1 MVLKYEKK
9 KKKYNVCLIHSH
21 LILVCGTCKLC
32 GMADHLNDSHCDL
45 DKHCVPV
52 LKSSP
57 SPLLS
62 LWIPCFFVEQKPMCD
77 TFQKYSVL
85 TWQLCTW
92 HADLHWHF
100 FIEFTLGHGSCVFF
114 FLFLDRNLKS
124 CHIQSWRKNITFLH
138 FLDLLLPSLASTLSL
153 SHTHIH
159 THLEII
165 LPDVCVIMH
174 LQKMGVPAGPLPM
187 LGVGLTVSIC
197 SWP

>member
-9 KKKYNVCLIHSH
+9 KVQCLLNSLSSNSGLWYMQAVWDGRSLEWFPLWFGQTLRSSFEILSISSSVFMNPMFFCRTKANVWYFSE
-21 LILVCGTCKLC
+21 
-32 GMADHLNDSHCDL
+32 MF
-45 DKHCVPV
+45 CVV
-52 LKSSP
+52 
-57 SPLLS
+57 
-62 LWIPCFFVEQKPMCD
+62 
-77 TFQKYSVL
+77 
-85 TWQLCTW
+85 LCTW

-100 FIEFTLGHGSCVFF
+100 FIEFTLGHGSCVF